1 MKRKFTFIIVLICA
15 VASAQNIQDVLRYS
29 SENLLGTARY
39 QAMSGAFGALGG
51 DMSAINVN
59 PASSAVFKNSL
70 FAITGAAYNNKNE
83 TSYFGT
89 FRNSNLTSWKF
100 NQIGGAFVW
109 KNNQKSW
116 KKISL
121 AFNYDLAN
129 NFDDEF
135 FASGT
140 NFTGIDTYFL
150 NLAQGLPF
158 GSLLIR
164 DNEFI
169 EDAYLRIGSS
179 LGYGPQQAFLGYFG
193 GVINPVDETDLEGTD
208 YVSNAEYTNVFQ
220 DYYQSTRGYNS
231 KFTVNLAGQYED
243 FLFIGGSM
251 NFNSVY
257 FEKFSR
263 FDETGYDSGS
273 ALQFVNFDNL
283 LVTRGNAFSFN
294 LGAIAKL
301 NNSFRLGASYQSPIW
316 YDLRDDLSQR
326 INSNLADD
334 DIGFINF
341 SLINVFE
348 RYQVK
353 TPSKFTG
360 SAAIVFGKQGLISF
374 DYSYQD
380 MSKAQLRP
388 TGDPSFNTVNTQI
401 ASELGSIDTFRVGG
415 EYRLDNVSLRAGY
428 RYEGSPYLD
437 GFTIG
442 DLQGF
447 SGGFGINF
455 GGSRLD
461 FAYSR
466 TERDVTQQLFDT
478 GVTSS
483 ALINQI
489 RNNYVMSYTINF

>member
-1 MKRKFTFIIVLICA
+1 MKRKFTFIMVFICA

-70 FAITGAAYNNKNE
+70 FSMTGAAYNRNNE

-150 NLAQGLPF
+150 NFAQGVPF

-208 YVSNAEYTNVFQ
+208 YVSNAEYTNVVQ

-243 FLFIGGSM
+243 FLYIGGSM

-263 FDETGYDSGS
+263 FDETGYDPSS
-273 ALQFVNFDNL
+273 PLQFVNFDNL

-301 NNSFRLGASYQSPIW
+301 NNHFRLGASYMSPIW

-341 SLINVFE
+341 SIINVFE

-455 GGSRLD
+455 GASRLD

-466 TERDVTQQLFDT
+466 TEQDVTQQLFDT

-483 ALINQI
+483 ALINQ
-489 RNNYVMSYTINF
+489 RMNNYVMSYTINF

>member
-1 MKRKFTFIIVLICA
+1 MKRKFTFIMVFICA
-15 VASAQNIQDVLRYS
+15 VTSAQNMEDVLRYS

-51 DMSAINVN
+51 DMSAININ

-70 FAITGAAYNNKNE
+70 FSMTGAAYNRNNE

-89 FRNSNLTSWKF
+89 FRNSNITSWKF
-100 NQIGGAFVW
+100 NQFGGAFVW
-109 KNNQKSW
+109 KNNQKPW

-140 NFTGIDTYFL
+140 NFTGIDNYFL
-150 NLAQGLPF
+150 NFAQGVPF

-169 EDAYLRIGSS
+169 EEAYLRIGSS

-193 GVINPVDETDLEGTD
+193 GVINPVDDTDLNGTD
-208 YVSNAEYTNVFQ
+208 YVSNAVYTNVVQ

-243 FLFIGGSM
+243 VLFIGGSM

-257 FEKFSR
+257 YEKFSR
-263 FDETGYDSGS
+263 FDESGYDASS

-294 LGAIAKL
+294 LGAIAKV
-301 NNSFRLGASYQSPIW
+301 NNNFRLGASYQSPIW

-334 DIGFINF
+334 EIGFIDF
-341 SLINVFE
+341 SIINVFE

-360 SAAIVFGKQGLISF
+360 SGAIIFGKKGLISF

-380 MSKAQLRP
+380 MSKAELRP
-388 TGDPSFNTVNTQI
+388 TGDPSFSTVNTQI
-401 ASELGSIDTFRVGG
+401 ATELGAIDTFRLGG

-428 RYEGSPYLD
+428 RYEGSPYRN

-447 SGGFGINF
+447 SGGFGFNF

-466 TERDVTQQLFDT
+466 TEQDVSQQLFDT

-483 ALINQI
+483 ALISQV

>member
-1 MKRKFTFIIVLICA
+1 MKRNITFIMVFICA
-15 VASAQNIQDVLRYS
+15 LANAQNIEDVLRYS
-29 SENLLGTARY
+29 QENLMGTARY

-70 FAITGAAYNNKNE
+70 FSMTGAAYNNKNE

-89 FRNSNLTSWKF
+89 FRNSNITSWRF
-100 NQIGGAFVW
+100 NQIGGVFVW
-109 KNNQKSW
+109 KNNSNSW
-116 KKISL
+116 KKLSL

-129 NFDDEF
+129 NYDDEF
-135 FASGT
+135 YASGT
-140 NFTGIDTYFL
+140 SSTGIDNYFL
-150 NLAQGLPF
+150 NFAQGIPI

-193 GVINPVDETDLEGTD
+193 GVIDPVDDTDPDGTD
-208 YVSNAEYTNVFQ
+208 YVSNANYTNVVQ

-243 FLFIGGSM
+243 VLYLGGSM
-251 NFNSVY
+251 NFNNIY
-257 FEKFSR
+257 FEKFTR
-263 FDETGYDSGS
+263 FDETGYEAGS
-273 ALQFVNFDNL
+273 PLQFVNFDNL
-283 LVTRGNAFSFN
+283 LRSSGYAFSFN
-294 LGAIAKL
+294 LGAIAKV
-301 NNSFRLGASYQSPIW
+301 NNNFRLGASYQSPIW

-326 INSNLADD
+326 IDSNLADD
-334 DIGFINF
+334 DISFINF
-341 SLINVFE
+341 NIINVFE

-360 SAAIVFGKQGLISF
+360 SAAIIFGKQGLLSF

-388 TGDPSFNTVNTQI
+388 TGDPSFNTVNNQI
-401 ASELGSIDTFRVGG
+401 ISELGGINTFRVGG

-437 GFTIG
+437 GLTIG

-447 SGGFGINF
+447 SGGLGFNF
-455 GGSRLD
+455 GASRLD

-466 TERDVTQQLFDT
+466 TEQDVTQQLFDT

-483 ALINQI
+483 ALINQT
-489 RNNYVMSYTINF
+489 RNNYVMTYTINF